1 MFIKLTSYKIVWNK
15 LSKNC
20 RSCDYI
26 KSQTIIRVSTY
37 TKGNF
42 WLRKLRSGAMHGIQT
57 SKMSTALSF
66 RCALS
71 KYKLYYFS
79 WLRFRN
85 KEDNEFKKW
94 IKKWMMGYQYV
105 SIEAS
110 CNPRPLQTRETQV
123 KWQVFISLITKQL
136 NSTTFTLEFYH
147 IKQLAKCWVCI
158 FFIYFLHS
166 SLYLV
171 FILRKC

>member
-1 MFIKLTSYKIVWNK
+1 MFNKLTSYKIVWNK

-26 KSQTIIRVSTY
+26 KSQTIIRVSPY

-42 WLRKLRSGAMHGIQT
+42 WLRMLRSGAMHGIQT
-57 SKMSTALSF
+57 SKMFTVLSF

-147 IKQLAKCWVCI
+147 IKQPAKCWVCN
-158 FFIYFLHS
+158 FFI
-166 SLYLV
+166 
-171 FILRKC
+171 